1 MRTLEFIEENYI
13 TLLNLIQ
20 EFKKIDGD
28 EDKSL
33 ELEDFYSLTDIAREL
48 NSIFEVSITLKHD

>member
-1 MRTLEFIEENYI
+1 MRTLEFTEENYI

-48 NSIFEVSITLKHD
+48 NSIFEVSITEKYD